1 MTARKA
7 WFTAII
13 ITLAMVLGMGGAE
26 VAARW
31 TSALMGG

>member
-1 MTARKA
+1 MTTRTA

-13 ITLAMVLGMGGAE
+13 ITLAFVLGLGVVE
-26 VAARW
+26 LAART